1 MRRLILLLVYLIVFP
16 LFASSQSIVGKWKI
30 TSFPSSTNGVPT
42 YAEIEY
48 KSDNTL
54 NVRLVLSQDLQ
65 GQATLMFIYDLP
77 GNYKY
82 SGKALSQTFNSDGFK
97 SQVKVEYTPG
107 SNVSAEVKKKL
118 SDYCK
123 SLEPQVKKEG
133 LTTVRVFSAGG
144 MYKQIL
150 MLNYEQ
156 MIIGRPSSKPEV
168 FERIL
173 TEEQLSK
180 FRAEREHSRDEF
192 IKSRQRQIEENKA
205 AEEKQI
211 EEEKAEA
218 ERIAA
223 EAEAERVKLEQIA
236 ANELAEKERL
246 AAEKAEVERQA
257 AEKAAEEKRLATEK
271 AEAERIVTEKAEEE
285 RIAVEKA
292 ARLAA
297 EKAEAERIAEAERLA
312 AERVAEEQLL
322 AAEKAEADRLSA
334 ENTQEV
340 QTSTQSNYSE
350 TSGASTM
357 GSTIIRKGSKLLL
370 ADTGVTITAAD
381 LDTSQWSQ
389 YTKGSKLMKT
399 GNAFYIASGITLVIF
414 GVSQLGYSMYAPG
427 DTIYEVSQAG
437 LATGLFV
444 TPACAITGLILRLC
458 GKSKLNSIVTT
469 KNNGLAS
476 STISFGAQPNG
487 IGLAY
492 RF

>member
-30 TSFPSSTNGVPT
+30 TSFPSSTDGVPT

-54 NVRLVLSQDLQ
+54 NVRLVLSMDLQ
-65 GQATLMFIYDLP
+65 GQATLMLIYDLP

-123 SLEPQVKKEG
+123 SLEPQAKKEG
-133 LTTVRVFSAGG
+133 LTAVSVFSAGG

-156 MIIGRPSSKPEV
+156 MIIGRPSSEPEV

-180 FRAEREHSRDEF
+180 VRAEREHSRDEF

-236 ANELAEKERL
+236 ANELAEQERL
-246 AAEKAEVERQA
+246 AAEKT
-257 AEKAAEEKRLATEK
+257 AEEK
-271 AEAERIVTEKAEEE
+271 
-285 RIAVEKA
+285 
-292 ARLAA
+292 RLAA

-312 AERVAEEQLL
+312 AERVAEEQRL
-322 AAEKAEADRLSA
+322 AAEKAEADRLAA
-334 ENTQEV
+334 EKTKEV
-340 QTSTQSNYSE
+340 QTSTQSNDSE
-350 TSGASTM
+350 TSQPSTT
-357 GSTIIRKGSKLLL
+357 GNTIIRKGSKLLL
-370 ADTGVTITAAD
+370 ADTGAPITATD
-381 LDTSQWSQ
+381 LGNQDLWNLYS
-389 YTKGSKLMKT
+389 KGSSLMNT
-399 GNAFYIASGITLVIF
+399 GKYLYIAG
-414 GVSQLGYSMYAPG
+414 GVSLAITGGCLAAMATTKYDSVYAVAMIG
-427 DTIYEVSQAG
+427 TISG
-437 LATGLFV
+437 LAIA
-444 TPACAITGLILRLC
+444 PICAVTGLILRLN
-458 GKSKLNSIVTT
+458 GKSKLETVVST

>member
-107 SNVSAEVKKKL
+107 SNVSAEAKKKL

-180 FRAEREHSRDEF
+180 IRAEREHSRDEF

-271 AEAERIVTEKAEEE
+271 AEAERIAAEKAEAE
-285 RIAVEKA
+285 
-292 ARLAA
+292 RLAA
-297 EKAEAERIAEAERLA
+297 EKAEAERLEAA
-312 AERVAEEQLL
+312 KVAEEQRL
-322 AAEKAEADRLSA
+322 AVEKAEADRLAA
-334 ENTQEV
+334 EKTKEV

-370 ADTGVTITAAD
+370 ADTGAPITATD
-381 LDTSQWSQ
+381 LGNQDLWDLYS
-389 YTKGSKLMKT
+389 KGSSLMNT
-399 GNAFYIASGITLVIF
+399 GKYLYIAG
-414 GVSQLGYSMYAPG
+414 GVSLAIGGGCLAAMAGAKDDSTYTGGMIG
-427 DTIYEVSQAG
+427 FVAG
-437 LATGLFV
+437 LAIA
-444 TPACAITGLILRLC
+444 PICAVTGLILRLN
-458 GKSKLNSIVTT
+458 GKSKLESVVST
-469 KNNGLAS
+469 KNNGVAS
-476 STISFGAQPNG
+476 STISFGAQPTG

-492 RF
+492 SF